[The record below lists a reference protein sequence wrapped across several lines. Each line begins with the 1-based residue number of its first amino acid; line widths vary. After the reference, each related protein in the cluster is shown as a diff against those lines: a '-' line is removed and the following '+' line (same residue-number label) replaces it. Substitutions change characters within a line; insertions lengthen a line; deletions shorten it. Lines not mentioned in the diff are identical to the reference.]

1 MKNLLA
7 IISIII
13 GINTS
18 FAQTKNPILINSFPN
33 HVTKFSYIT
42 KDSINIRYKRLYN
55 FTDFVEEK
63 SYKLLKQKEN
73 LLDSAWINYLSAHYV
88 FEGLSDTSFTN
99 MSFRNCNMT
108 GIDLGK
114 YADNPEIVYNIKRNK
129 KKNCIN
135 VYVLFIF

>member
-1 MKNLLA
+1 MKSLLA

-13 GINTS
+13 GINAS
-18 FAQTKNPILINSFPN
+18 FAQTKKPILINSFPN

-42 KDSINIRYKRLYN
+42 KDSINIRYKRLYK
-55 FTDFVEEK
+55 FTDFDQEK
-63 SYKLLKQKEN
+63 SEKRLKQKEN

-88 FEGLSDTSFTN
+88 FEGVSDTSFTN
-99 MSFRNCNMT
+99 MSFTSCNMT

-114 YADNPEIVYNIKRNK
+114 YADNPEIVYNIKREK
-129 KKNCIN
+129 KKNCMN

>member
-1 MKNLLA
+1 MKSLLA

-13 GINTS
+13 GINSS
-18 FAQTKNPILINSFPN
+18 FAQTNKPILNNSFPN
-33 HVTKFSYIT
+33 HITNFTSVTSDTVYE
-42 KDSINIRYKRLYN
+42 SYKRLYK

-73 LLDSAWINYLSAHYV
+73 LLDSVWINYMSAHYV
-88 FEGLSDTSFTN
+88 FEGVSDTSIAER
-99 MSFRNCNMT
+99 SFRRVRAT

-114 YADNPEIVYNIKRNK
+114 YADKPEIVYNIKRDK

-135 VYVLFIF
+135 VYALFIF